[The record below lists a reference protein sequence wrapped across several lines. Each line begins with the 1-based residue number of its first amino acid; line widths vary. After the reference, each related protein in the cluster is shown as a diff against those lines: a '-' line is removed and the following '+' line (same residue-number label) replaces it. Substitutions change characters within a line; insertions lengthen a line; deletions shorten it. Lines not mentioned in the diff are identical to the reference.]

1 MSSSFKKR
9 REVKKGLNR
18 REQTRE
24 QTKEGGNMTHHNQVF
39 DVHIPHGWL
48 QRIVEGREETP
59 RRGPNQSHPTG
70 LPLSFHHITVT
81 GTTEFNDYETFG
93 SDEHGIFGFR
103 QETTLSTNDLS
114 KTLLTWQ
121 QGFGGEE
128 RVEIDI
134 DGSLQSNGAIA
145 VTINARFFEG
155 ATEGTHELED
165 SRAFQT
171 IVPQDQTSNFDI
183 HLKNDEDDWATIRA
197 SIGNQRN

>member
-1 MSSSFKKR
+1 M
-9 REVKKGLNR
+9 
-18 REQTRE
+18 
-24 QTKEGGNMTHHNQVF
+24 KEGGNMTHHFNQVF
-39 DVHIPHGWL
+39 EVQIPRGWF
-48 QRIVEGREETP
+48 QRFVERREEPSRT
-59 RRGPNQSHPTG
+59 GSNQTHPTG
-70 LPLSFHHITVT
+70 RVPPSFHHITVT
-81 GTTEFNDYETFG
+81 GTTEFHDYETFG
-93 SDEHGIFGFR
+93 SDEHGTFGFR

-134 DGSLQSNGAIA
+134 DGSLQSDGAIA

-165 SRAFQT
+165 SRAFQA

-197 SIGNQRN
+197 SIGNQRV